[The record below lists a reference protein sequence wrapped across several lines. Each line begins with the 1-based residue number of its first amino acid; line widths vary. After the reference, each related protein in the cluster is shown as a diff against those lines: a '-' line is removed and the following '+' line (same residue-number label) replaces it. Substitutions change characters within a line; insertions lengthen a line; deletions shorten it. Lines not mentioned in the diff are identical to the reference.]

1 MFPEKV
7 PKRLHSLLL
16 TRMLNEFTNPYG
28 IRALSRY
35 HSEHPGWLLALRY
48 PFGSCER
55 RLRPKRMMWAL
66 VPGASGKRSIGG
78 YGVGHFSLRYRITQN
93 VVAIVA
99 ALYER

>member
-35 HSEHPGWLLALRY
+35 HSEHSGWSSSSAL
-48 PFGSCER
+48 
-55 RLRPKRMMWAL
+55 
-66 VPGASGKRSIGG
+66 
-78 YGVGHFSLRYRITQN
+78 SLRQLRTPP
-93 VVAIVA
+93 A
-99 ALYER
+99 AQTNDVGFGPWRVRQT